1 MVKRFSKKQG
11 SKQGVI
17 LLTVVFILAMAIIFI
32 AACMVMTQA
41 TRNRLYWK
49 AEQSQARLT
58 VTSAAEALYQA
69 LLVGDFKESDLKTLA
84 AKGATGI
91 LITAQ
96 GPDGYL
102 PGMSTD
108 SKNCTTLSL
117 KRKDATYSEI
127 YAYLTTTIGDESE
140 NVKITFKVKPKTT
153 PTGLF
158 GNPVDYNGTVGQLN
172 FEQMGYVIGGGTKS
186 DNFLVVRKGC
196 NDADSSSNI
205 YSKIVFVGGNVTSLR
220 ANLHPGADV
229 ILLESAKWGIN
240 DYDPKPVSAEG
251 ATPNYY
257 FVSSGST
264 SEALTKSM
272 QYSNF
277 STSGSIVFVNRDIN
291 ESMLNS
297 DSNPVYSFDLSGNW
311 NTGAT
316 YNSGS
321 NTLTKP
327 ADSVLSSAYANAS
340 VYSSE
345 DFSKNSI
352 GTFPT
357 TTQAFTKLGI
367 DEATLEAGTEMTLDQ
382 FVGKYGN
389 QSATDNKPLVGDDNT
404 TNPGI
409 ETACIKITTG
419 GTIGTAANDGT
430 SRYTFLFDGGTDYII
445 YFTGTV
451 NMSKCTFA
459 VVNPDSSHNQLIVL
473 KKGANLN
480 ISINDAQGDAY
491 DGAGF
496 LSVPRGTNS
505 TSTSN
510 YLTYIY
516 GNDIPGGEMTQSA
529 RVSSYY
535 DSTTKPTFYVIGAG
549 NNQVLFGASSY
560 FEGYL
565 GLFNPDTTTTSQV
578 SCSGNGSTG
587 QFLYGRMMFDGWNSG
602 GDAGRFYMPYCP
614 GPGDNSSP
622 DDVELYEFGYTVLK
636 VDYYF
641 TE

>member
-84 AKGATGI
+84 AQGATGI

-158 GNPVDYNGTVGQLN
+158 GNPVDYNGTAGKLN
-172 FEQMGYVIGGGTKS
+172 FESEGYVIGGGSKS
-186 DNFLVVRKGC
+186 DNFLIIRKGC
-196 NDADSSSNI
+196 NVADSSSNI
-205 YSKIVFVGGNVTSLR
+205 YSDVVFTEGNVSSLKSNFYGDMVFLDNAKWAVGTGGAGADSAKGVYFVGVN
-220 ANLHPGADV
+220 
-229 ILLESAKWGIN
+229 SAT
-240 DYDPKPVSAEG
+240 DAL
-251 ATPNYY
+251 
-257 FVSSGST
+257 T
-264 SEALTKSM
+264 SETAYDKFKTSSPLVFANRKVNQKINNLNGNNAYVIDVSGTSATWKSSLVTAAGYSLTNPGDAALQS
-272 QYSNF
+272 
-277 STSGSIVFVNRDIN
+277 
-291 ESMLNS
+291 
-297 DSNPVYSFDLSGNW
+297 VY
-311 NTGAT
+311 A
-316 YNSGS
+316 
-321 NTLTKP
+321 K
-327 ADSVLSSAYANAS
+327 AS
-340 VYSSE
+340 KYSSE
-345 DFSKNSI
+345 TFTKQI
-352 GTFPT
+352 GTFPST
-357 TTQAFTKLGI
+357 STAFTKLGI
-367 DEATLEAGTEMTLDQ
+367 DQATLDAGTEMTLDQ
-382 FVGKYGN
+382 FVSKYGN
-389 QSATDNKPLVGDDNT
+389 QSATDTKPMVGDDNT
-404 TNPGI
+404 SNPGI

-419 GTIGTAANDGT
+419 GTIGTEANDGT

-516 GNDIPGGEMTQSA
+516 GTDIPGGEMTQSA
-529 RVSSYY
+529 GVSSYY

-565 GLFNPDTTTTSQV
+565 GLFNPDTTTTSKV

-587 QFLYGRMMFDGWNSG
+587 QFLYGRMMFDGWESG